1 MAEISDEF
9 DHMNE
14 EYEADIEDVAESDQT
29 RLRKLALLTIVTA
42 TLLVSIIPTEPPRI
56 GNSRNDRHHALQYV
70 RSWDDDMFRRQFRI
84 CREDFG
90 NLLHKIAPLI
100 SRNEA
105 KAIASS
111 GSSINPE
118 LRLMITLRILA
129 GAKYLDM
136 IWYRVNVD
144 HVSEI
149 VIDCARAIN
158 STVKNIQIPLN
169 ETDWKLESDNFREVL
184 RKKHG
189 SIADDMLFGV
199 CGAGDGLVI
208 QITEPVTSDLNGKP
222 SRNYMN
228 RKGFFALLIQAFCG
242 AYTRFWYFNV
252 GWPGATNDIIAYKQT
267 ELYLAATQNTIPDW
281 VSFLLDEAYS
291 SCGGRHLTPY
301 SQHQLRRAFGAGSN
315 NRSYYIMRTFN
326 HVLSSQ
332 RISIERAFGQLVRRW
347 GILWCANSSRLASVS
362 VIVLVCAKLH
372 NICVDRWMIN
382 ASVGSMAGAGDVE
395 DIPLHDGI
403 DNCRPTDA
411 EVANRLH
418 NKYSETSS
426 TANFSDLRNVM
437 AQNIWDTGLRI
448 TSESDLIGL
457 PLIL

>member
-1 MAEISDEF
+1 MSEIPDDF
-9 DHMNE
+9 DYMNE
-14 EYEADIEDVAESDQT
+14 DYQADIEDVAESDQE

-42 TLLVSIIPTEPPRI
+42 TLLISIIPTEPPRI
-56 GNSRNDRHHALQYV
+56 GNSRNDRQHALQYV

-90 NLLHKIAPLI
+90 ILLHKIVPLI

-228 RKGFFALLIQAFCG
+228 RKGFFALPIQAFCG

-281 VSFLLDEAYS
+281 VSFLLDEAV
-291 SCGGRHLTPY
+291 RPLD
-301 SQHQLRRAFGAGSN
+301 
-315 NRSYYIMRTFN
+315 
-326 HVLSSQ
+326 
-332 RISIERAFGQLVRRW
+332 SI
-347 GILWCANSSRLASVS
+347 
-362 VIVLVCAKLH
+362 K
-372 NICVDRWMIN
+372 IC
-382 ASVGSMAGAGDVE
+382 
-395 DIPLHDGI
+395 L
-403 DNCRPTDA
+403 
-411 EVANRLH
+411 
-418 NKYSETSS
+418 
-426 TANFSDLRNVM
+426 
-437 AQNIWDTGLRI
+437 
-448 TSESDLIGL
+448 
-457 PLIL
+457 